1 MTEPDD
7 RRVSMDG
14 HVALVTGAG
23 RGIGRAIAL
32 AFAGAGA
39 TVVATDIDESSVL
52 ETGRLITDAGGTGV
66 GTRLDVADGAAVE
79 EAVAFARQT
88 YGRLDVAV
96 NNAGVVDVAPLMD
109 FPLETW
115 RRAFA
120 VNVHGTFAVTL
131 AAARVMST
139 QDPRQDTACR
149 GKVITISSGAA
160 DSPRPNFA
168 AYGAT
173 KAAINHFS
181 QSAAVALA
189 PMAISTTVVC
199 PTSVADGMWRYL
211 GNRLA
216 ESTGRDEDEII
227 RERLAQTPT
236 GHFESAANVGDIAVY
251 VASARGMF
259 LNGRKVWTAAY
270 VDERDARAP
279 NT

>member
-1 MTEPDD
+1 M
-7 RRVSMDG
+7 VG

-39 TVVATDIDESSVL
+39 SVVATDIDEASAT
-52 ETGRLITDAGGTGV
+52 ETGHLIVDAGGTGI
-66 GTRLDVADGAAVE
+66 GTRLDVADGAAVDQV
-79 EAVAFARQT
+79 VALARDT

-96 NNAGVVDVAPLMD
+96 SNAGVVDVAPLID
-109 FPLETW
+109 FPLATW

-120 VNVHGTFAVTL
+120 VNVDGTFSVTL
-131 AAARVMST
+131 AAARLMAT
-139 QDPRQDTACR
+139 QEPREDTACR
-149 GKVITISSGAA
+149 GKVINVSSGAA
-160 DSPRPNFA
+160 DAPRPNFA

-189 PMAISTTVVC
+189 PHAISTTLMC

-216 ESTGRDEDEII
+216 ETTGRDEDEII

-236 GHFESAANVGDIAVY
+236 GHFESADNVGEIAVY
-251 VASARGMF
+251 IASARGMF

-279 NT
+279 NG